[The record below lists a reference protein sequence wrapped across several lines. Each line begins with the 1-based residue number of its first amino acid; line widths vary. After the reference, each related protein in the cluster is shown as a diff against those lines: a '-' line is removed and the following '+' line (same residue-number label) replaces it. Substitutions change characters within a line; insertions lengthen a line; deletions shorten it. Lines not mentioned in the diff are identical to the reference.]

1 MSLLTPQGSLSIQID
16 AKLTE
21 LDVLNMPMLQ
31 RLPKFR
37 TAQKSLNWNVNV
49 AGAGATG
56 EAVTADV
63 STYSSDQIR
72 PAALP
77 IGVHRVRSS
86 FQIPRGFMAQ
96 AAAHGEGEL
105 RNLLALHLKGASR
118 EIMQTVAGAIYSGTG
133 AAANGGIVGLGAIH
147 ATAVLDN
154 KSVDAYA
161 GIDPDDAGN
170 ALWTNYINPLDGEFT
185 PDVMFETAEE
195 ILEGTVTGTKG
206 NYTAIYCR
214 PSTATKYKKL
224 FAAEASIQ
232 TAPYGVAD
240 LGFSSLSFEGR
251 PVIQDPYCPA
261 GLMYFVNESEIS
273 LYSFADQVTL
283 QAETV
288 PDQIVTIYLVP
299 MPSTNPEMVNFAAY
313 LKPQLKIERRSAVA
327 VITGIA

>member
-1 MSLLTPQGSLSIQID
+1 MSLLTPAGSLSIQID

-37 TAQKSLNWNVNV
+37 TAQKSLNWNANV
-49 AGAGATG
+49 GGATAVG

-63 STYSSDQIR
+63 TTYSSDQIR

-77 IGVHRVRSS
+77 IGIHRIRSS
-86 FQIPRGFMAQ
+86 FQIPRGSMAQ

-105 RNLLALHLKGASR
+105 KNLLALSLKGASR
-118 EIMQTVAGAIYSGTG
+118 EIMQTVAGALYTGTG
-133 AAANGGIVGLGAIH
+133 VAGNGGIVGLGAIH
-147 ATAVLDN
+147 ATVLAN
-154 KSVDAYA
+154 KSTDAYA

-170 ALWTNYINPLDGEFT
+170 ALWTNYVNPLDAALTQG
-185 PDVMFETAEE
+185 VMFDVAEE
-195 ILEGTVTGTKG
+195 ILEGNVTGTKG

-232 TAPYGVAD
+232 QPPYGVAD
-240 LGFSSLSFEGR
+240 LGYSSLSFEGR
-251 PVIQDPYCPA
+251 PIIQDPYCPA
-261 GLMYFVNESEIS
+261 GVMYFVNEPELS

-283 QAETV
+283 QAENV
-288 PDQIVTIYLVP
+288 PEQIVSIFLVP